1 MVISDEVQ
9 FVFGSKPFIPMGVF
23 GETVP
28 VVTLGGISKRW
39 MVPGYRFGWIAVTDP
54 KGVLRKNNVFESI
67 VTYRG
72 ITADPAA
79 PIQGAIPQII
89 AITDKSFFAKA
100 IGLMRGA
107 AELCYRKLQ
116 DIDCITC
123 SHKPEGAMSVMV
135 STKSISRSPFLAF
148 NYLHLS
154 KRW

>member
-1 MVISDEVQ
+1 MHRNGSLLLTPSD
-9 FVFGSKPFIPMGVF
+9 SK
-23 GETVP
+23 
-28 VVTLGGISKRW
+28 
-39 MVPGYRFGWIAVTDP
+39 
-54 KGVLRKNNVFESI
+54 
-67 VTYRG
+67 
-72 ITADPAA
+72 
-79 PIQGAIPQII
+79 QGAIPQII